1 MCGRVLEDMKTCT
14 SNTSAYALTDVDMDY
29 RSCCFVYVVIFSE
42 GMQQPV
48 IFLTIYLRIVGRLTP
63 PTLSISNIFVIILS
77 LLVCVHRYLTSVSQ
91 RNMV

>member
-1 MCGRVLEDMKTCT
+1 M
-14 SNTSAYALTDVDMDY
+14 
-29 RSCCFVYVVIFSE
+29 YVVNFSE

-77 LLVCVHRYLTSVSQ
+77 LLVCVHR
-91 RNMV
+91 